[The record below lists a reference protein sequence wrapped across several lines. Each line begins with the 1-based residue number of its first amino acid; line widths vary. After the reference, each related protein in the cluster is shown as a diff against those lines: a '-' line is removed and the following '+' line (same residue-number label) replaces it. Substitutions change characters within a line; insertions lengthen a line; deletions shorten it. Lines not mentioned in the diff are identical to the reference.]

1 VNELITPQALREKLS
16 GQDPPM
22 VIDVRDADRWRAGHI
37 VGAVHIPESEIE
49 GSLDEIPKDRLVVT
63 Y

>member
-1 VNELITPQALREKLS
+1 MNELISPQALREKML

-37 VGAVHIPESEIE
+37 VGAVHIPESQIRQ
-49 GSLDEIPKDRLVVT
+49 SLARIPKDKLVVT

>member
-1 VNELITPQALREKLS
+1 VNELISPEALHDKLS

-22 VIDVRDADRWRAGHI
+22 VIDVRGAEAFRAGHI

-49 GSLDEIPKDRLVVT
+49 QSLAEIPKDKPVVT

>member
-1 VNELITPQALREKLS
+1 MNELISPEALREKLS

-22 VIDVRDADRWRAGHI
+22 VIDVRGADRWRAGHI

-49 GSLDEIPKDRLVVT
+49 GSLSEIPKDKLVVT